1 METKIEEELKKIT
14 RRLDDIESNQEQL
27 AKRLD
32 LLYEDRNIF
41 ETIQGKLT
49 QFEEQF
55 KLSRQHDETVRRD
68 IKEEVNIVGDKV
80 KEVVETAAEGL
91 RPLIRN
97 RTGFI
102 KRSFWQKLLG
112 RG

>member
-1 METKIEEELKKIT
+1 METKVEDELKKIV
-14 RRLDDIESNQEQL
+14 RRLDDIESNQEKL
-27 AKRLD
+27 AKRMD

-80 KEVVETAAEGL
+80 KAVVETAAEGL
-91 RPLIRN
+91 RPLVRS
-97 RTGFI
+97 RKGDTKESWW
-102 KRSFWQKLLG
+102 KRLG
-112 RG
+112 RR